1 MAKGSGP
8 SGCDRGR
15 EGAVQREAAA
25 GLGRALGLGWS
36 RGVGV
41 SLPGGLAARD
51 SRAPVFRPGK
61 EHEMQARGCV
71 RAGVC
76 EGVSEGVTEAPTCP
90 ARRRCGR
97 RPAAGERGRLRA
109 PRGKGARSSGWAP
122 HLPAPPLLDAEAA
135 AAAQPRPPCAPGWA
149 GRGGTDRASPL
160 RSKTERIPPSSA
172 PLPSQ
177 PPLTHPTQR
186 TGTSCPPCAFVSK
199 RITIEM
205 VLPHTLQCSLRVT
218 DGTRRSG

>member
-1 MAKGSGP
+1 
-8 SGCDRGR
+8 
-15 EGAVQREAAA
+15 
-25 GLGRALGLGWS
+25 
-36 RGVGV
+36 
-41 SLPGGLAARD
+41 
-51 SRAPVFRPGK
+51 
-61 EHEMQARGCV
+61 MQARGCV

-90 ARRRCGR
+90 ARPRCGR

-160 RSKTERIPPSSA
+160 RSKNERIPPS
-172 PLPSQ
+172 
-177 PPLTHPTQR
+177 PT
-186 TGTSCPPCAFVSK
+186 
-199 RITIEM
+199 
-205 VLPHTLQCSLRVT
+205 HTLLRLPAIPASLNPSNAKDRHQLPAPRLCLKE
-218 DGTRRSG
+218 DNNRNGPASHPPMFS